1 MAWTLTY
8 DWWAQNK
15 PHTLGRTG
23 MGAALKAYSAA
34 EKAFFNVL
42 TTASATDAAAYGAYR
57 TAWTAL
63 DKVEDCRLTAV
74 GQSALAQMGFGP
86 LLKPQVIITRQQRL
100 RDAMAG
106 FVADGPGG
114 INEIMDLSQ
123 SCHDTMCSHASM
135 VSRFERAQMSAA
147 ICKIPAAVR
156 RLRELRADIETAM
169 KSGLIAPEEVIERSG
184 RLHALLKRLP
194 GDFSGHLK
202 ALAMLR
208 TTGLK
213 LGHQKKPLWD
223 WMKRADAVLDE
234 AY

>member
-1 MAWTLTY
+1 MVWTLTY

-15 PHTLGRTG
+15 PRTLGKTG
-23 MGAALKAYSAA
+23 MGAALKTYSAA
-34 EKAFFNVL
+34 EKAFLNIL
-42 TTASATDAAAYGAYR
+42 TTAAVTDTAPFDAYR
-57 TAWTAL
+57 TAWAAL
-63 DKVEDCRLTAV
+63 DKVEECRLTAV

-86 LLKPQVIITRQQRL
+86 LLKPQVIATRQQRL
-100 RDAMAG
+100 RDAMMT

-114 INEIMDLSQ
+114 INAIMDLSQ
-123 SCHDTMCSHASM
+123 SCHDTMCSHATM

-147 ICKIPAAVR
+147 ICRIPAAVR
-156 RLRELRADIETAM
+156 RLGELRADIETAM

-184 RLHALLKRLP
+184 NLHMRLKKLP

-223 WMKRADAVLDE
+223 WIKRADAVLDE